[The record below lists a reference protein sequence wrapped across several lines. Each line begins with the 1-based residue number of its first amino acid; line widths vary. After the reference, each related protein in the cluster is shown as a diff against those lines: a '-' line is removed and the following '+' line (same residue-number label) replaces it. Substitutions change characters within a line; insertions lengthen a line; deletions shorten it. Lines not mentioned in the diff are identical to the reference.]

1 MKKMKVFY
9 FYIFLFLQIKMA
21 EVNTWDTEFEFALEI
36 VKKGGEII
44 KNAFLR

>member
-1 MKKMKVFY
+1 
-9 FYIFLFLQIKMA
+9 MA

-44 KNAFLR
+44 KNAFLRYNVAKKYHF